1 MSPSTSIETDI
12 YDPSLYEAAMPWER
26 YARLRADDPVHRHAE
41 PGGPGFWAVMRHA
54 DIQHVSRHPEVF
66 SSHAGGIMVPDPSE
80 EQLSRNRLMMLFQ
93 DPPEHT
99 ATRAVVNR
107 GFTPR
112 MIGKLEEHIRE
123 ICHELVDAALARDSV
138 DFIADIAAPLPLYVI
153 CELLGAPAE
162 DREKIFA
169 WSNAMIGAD
178 DPDFATQDTTPI
190 FELLSYASAL
200 GARRREE
207 PRDDIVSKLVA
218 PAEDGSSMDDLA
230 LGVFVVLLAVAGNET
245 TRNAASGG
253 LQAFF
258 EHPEQWRRLLKD
270 RSLLRTLPDEVIRW
284 VSPVITMRRTTLTET
299 ELGGRTIPAGEKVV
313 LYYPSGNRDTAV
325 FPDADVF
332 DVGRDPNPH
341 VGFGGGGPHFCLGA
355 HLARME
361 VRVLFEVLAERT
373 PGIAPAGTARRLRS
387 NFVNSIKEMPVRLRG

>member
-1 MSPSTSIETDI
+1 MSPETSPETDI
-12 YDPSLYEAAMPWER
+12 YDPSLYEAGMPWDR
-26 YARLRADDPVHRHAE
+26 YARLRANDPVHWHDE
-41 PGGPGFWAVMRHA
+41 PGGPGFWAVTRHA
-54 DIQHVSRHPEVF
+54 DIQYASRHPEIF
-66 SSHAGGIMVPDPSE
+66 SSAAGGVMVPDPTE

-99 ATRAVVNR
+99 TTRAVVNR

-123 ICHELVDAALARDSV
+123 ICHELVDAALARGEV
-138 DFIADIAAPLPLYVI
+138 DFVADIAAPLPLYVI

-162 DREKIFA
+162 DREKIFT
-169 WSNAMIGAD
+169 WSNALVGND
-178 DPDFATQDTTPI
+178 DPDFATQDTELI
-190 FELLSYASAL
+190 FELINYAVVL
-200 GARRREE
+200 GAQRRAE

-258 EHPEQWRRLLKD
+258 DHPEQWERLLAD
-270 RSLLRTLPDEVIRW
+270 RSLLRTLPDEVVRW
-284 VSPVITMRRTTLTET
+284 VSPVITMRRTTLAET
-299 ELGGRTIPAGEKVV
+299 ELGGRRIPAGDKVV

-325 FPDADVF
+325 FPDGDVF
-332 DVGRDPNPH
+332 DIGRDPNPH

-361 VRVLFEVLAERT
+361 VRVLFEVLAERA

-387 NFVNSIKEMPVRLRG
+387 NFVNSIKEMPVRLKG